1 VETPYIEGKFYMVI
15 IANDPDGT
23 HDWEREEMP
32 ARFAGYDEKGKER
45 WNYLDPD
52 PADWPVRFAKLIEPQ

>member
-1 VETPYIEGKFYMVI
+1 MVI